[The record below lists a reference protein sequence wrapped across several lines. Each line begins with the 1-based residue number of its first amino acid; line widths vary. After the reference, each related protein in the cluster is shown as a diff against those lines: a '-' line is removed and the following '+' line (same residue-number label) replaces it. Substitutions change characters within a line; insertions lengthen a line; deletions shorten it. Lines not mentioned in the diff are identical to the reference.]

1 MPHPEKNRLPTF
13 GHRHNVRVLL
23 CRRHLV
29 VISGPAAVQVLL
41 PAAEQQTINTLP
53 LACWHAQNVCPYFAA
68 IIPLQVLLPAA
79 AGVAILA
86 AGGGGASVPMF
97 LVAGLL
103 GFVFYLYRQQLA
115 LVGRLLSVASHALVD
130 NPSIVGGS
138 LLLQAG
144 GETAW
149 W

>member
-1 MPHPEKNRLPTF
+1 
-13 GHRHNVRVLL
+13 
-23 CRRHLV
+23 
-29 VISGPAAVQVLL
+29 
-41 PAAEQQTINTLP
+41 
-53 LACWHAQNVCPYFAA
+53 
-68 IIPLQVLLPAA
+68 VLLPAA

-86 AGGGGASVPMF
+86 AGGGGASVPLF

-144 GETAW
+144 GAPVSGSCAALQWHFVTIGALAVKFIP
-149 W
+149 

>member
-1 MPHPEKNRLPTF
+1 MR
-13 GHRHNVRVLL
+13 
-23 CRRHLV
+23 
-29 VISGPAAVQVLL
+29 
-41 PAAEQQTINTLP
+41 
-53 LACWHAQNVCPYFAA
+53 ACYAA
-68 IIPLQVLLPAA
+68 IPRPSALQVLLPAA
-79 AGVAILA
+79 AGVAVLA

-144 GETAW
+144 GEPAGW
-149 W
+149 WRGRSAVAVGCHRSSCIPIISLHE

>member
-1 MPHPEKNRLPTF
+1 MPP
-13 GHRHNVRVLL
+13 
-23 CRRHLV
+23 
-29 VISGPAAVQVLL
+29 SASAV
-41 PAAEQQTINTLP
+41 
-53 LACWHAQNVCPYFAA
+53 
-68 IIPLQVLLPAA
+68 QVLLPAA

-144 GETAW
+144 GEPERRRCAAAAAACCQW
-149 W
+149 RSWYLVVC

>member
-1 MPHPEKNRLPTF
+1 
-13 GHRHNVRVLL
+13 
-23 CRRHLV
+23 
-29 VISGPAAVQVLL
+29 
-41 PAAEQQTINTLP
+41 
-53 LACWHAQNVCPYFAA
+53 
-68 IIPLQVLLPAA
+68 LQVLLPAA
-79 AGVAILA
+79 AGVAIMA
-86 AGGGGASVPMF
+86 AGGGGGAVPLF

-144 GETAW
+144 GEALIGLDQQQ
-149 W
+149 